1 MGNLVEFRAAL
12 QKLGSPEKARLAAR
26 YFKTG
31 AGEYGAGDTFIGVT
45 VPMLRKLATSYEH
58 LSMDDLETLLTGPIH
73 EERMAALLI
82 LVRQFGHGDEQT
94 KRSVYDFYISH
105 TEWVNNWDLV
115 DCSAEYI
122 VGSWLED
129 KNEKILETL
138 AHSPLVWER
147 RIALLATF
155 HYIKQGDSIEALKII
170 SIVLHDKHDLIQK
183 ATGWMLREIGKRCG
197 EDIEK
202 GFLDKYYK
210 TMPRTTLRYA
220 IERLPAN
227 VRAHYLA
234 RQP

>member
-31 AGEYGAGDTFIGVT
+31 AVEYGAGDTFIGVT

-147 RIALLATF
+147 RIALLA
-155 HYIKQGDSIEALKII
+155 
-170 SIVLHDKHDLIQK
+170 
-183 ATGWMLREIGKRCG
+183 
-197 EDIEK
+197 
-202 GFLDKYYK
+202 
-210 TMPRTTLRYA
+210 
-220 IERLPAN
+220 
-227 VRAHYLA
+227 
-234 RQP
+234 